1 MKIKNLPSI
10 ICLLLFQTIWS
21 QQLLPDSLQQKS
33 VEDKII
39 FLQQEGQKHN
49 NIDSSN
55 VYFNEALKLAKTCD
69 CDSLYF
75 RSVEYISDT
84 YYSQGNYKKAIAFIE
99 PFLAQAKESNST
111 IYLFRIHTHLAK
123 NLMLSEQ
130 HDEALKH
137 YESAL
142 EFSKKLQNKIYL
154 ADAYNNLGDM
164 YNTTG
169 LHKNAKKYLLLALEV
184 YNSINAPET
193 EKLYTY
199 KNLMQAVENPEDIE
213 EYAKKALNSLHK
225 SEPKEQAS
233 FYLYEGDAYLSK
245 NEELLTP
252 KHYKKSLL
260 AFNKAITIADSLN
273 LDIYK
278 NFGLIGKGS
287 VLLNLNRTSDAIAA
301 LEKAKQLPQTIPQN
315 EFYLLRKLAVAYERN
330 NNYKKAFITSKE
342 MFTLQDSISHY
353 QSKEK
358 FAEFDAKFNLAE
370 KDKEIA
376 LQELEIAKQRNARN
390 KWIFSS
396 IGTLLLGL
404 FIILWLITKQKRK
417 KTLVQMK
424 LEKEQ
429 EINQLRTKF
438 LGNIAH
444 EIRTPLTLVSGNL
457 NLALENLDNTTK
469 AKKNLQVA
477 LDNTKKITDD
487 ANEILELLKFE
498 GHKMTLNK
506 TAVPLRTSLERIVFS
521 FHSMAQIKAV
531 EISYNSNI
539 ANTIFVNTDIGKIEK
554 IINNLLS
561 NAIKYAPSNSKIIV
575 NDVFNT
581 DTLSVSVTDFGEGIK
596 YDEQKKIFE
605 RFYQSENAS
614 KVGGIGIGLALS
626 KEFSELLNGS
636 LTVDSKPGQGS
647 TFTLKIPMQTTE
659 NNTENVTK
667 PTSLIPQQF
676 PNHNN
681 SSIKEHI
688 LIVEDNPQMATYLKE
703 LLEDIYHCDVAF
715 NGEEA
720 LNLLKTQT
728 YSLIT
733 SDIMMPKI
741 DGFELREKINT
752 IEKHKYTPFIFI
764 SAKTLE
770 IDKIK
775 GFSLGIADYIV
786 KPFNKNE
793 LIARIKNLLKNKASR
808 IKWQL
813 ENTNQLSTTESSDQ
827 KLLRKIETYIV
838 ENLDNDDFKIKELAD
853 YVGYS
858 QRQLARIM
866 KQYTGMSPVKF
877 ILEIRLQKAFTFL
890 QNKTFFTLSEV
901 RFAVGISSSAYFNKK
916 FKERFGIAPADLI

>member
-21 QQLLPDSLQQKS
+21 QQLLPDSLKLKS
-33 VEDKII
+33 TEEKIA
-39 FLQQEGQKHN
+39 FLHRKGQKQN

-55 VYFNEALKLAKTCD
+55 VYFDKALKLAKTCD
-69 CDSLYF
+69 CDSLLMMSHINKAYHLIFNKGKIDLGLEEIQNFDQLIEQTKNPYF
-75 RSVEYISDT
+75 KYRVALMKGYSFNLKDQSDA
-84 YYSQGNYKKAIAFIE
+84 SFN
-99 PFLAQAKESNST
+99 
-111 IYLFRIHTHLAK
+111 
-123 NLMLSEQ
+123 
-130 HDEALKH
+130 H
-137 YESAL
+137 YNKAL
-142 EFSKKLQNKIYL
+142 EHAEQMQDSFRMGIV
-154 ADAYNNLGDM
+154 YNNLGNNFNS
-164 YNTTG
+164 YNDSKAKSYYLKALDLYERHNAPNSEKQLTYLNMARVSNNLDSIRYFSERSYQYLDTTNV
-169 LHKNAKKYLLLALEV
+169 KNLVHYNLNKSAAFFSKGFFKEGNLAAKKAYKYAEESNYEIARDQALLALGYTELELGNTKQAIKHLEQAKQSKV
-184 YNSINAPET
+184 IGLLNKKYTFETLINA
-193 EKLYTY
+193 Y
-199 KNLMQAVENPEDIE
+199 KKNNQL
-213 EYAKKALNSLHK
+213 
-225 SEPKEQAS
+225 EQALQAS
-233 FYLYEGDAYLSK
+233 Q
-245 NEELLTP
+245 ELLAVT
-252 KHYKKSLL
+252 
-260 AFNKAITIADSLN
+260 DSV
-273 LDIYK
+273 YQQRK
-278 NFGLIGKGS
+278 
-287 VLLNLNRTSDAIAA
+287 TS
-301 LEKAKQLPQTIPQN
+301 T
-315 EFYLLRKLAVAYERN
+315 
-330 NNYKKAFITSKE
+330 
-342 MFTLQDSISHY
+342 
-353 QSKEK
+353 

-376 LQELEIAKQRNARN
+376 LQELEIIKQKNAHN
-390 KWIFSS
+390 KWIFAS
-396 IGTLLLGL
+396 IAALLVGL
-404 FIILWLITKQKRK
+404 FIILWLVNKQKRK
-417 KTLVQMK
+417 KAQVQMA

-487 ANEILELLKFE
+487 ANEVLELLKFE
-498 GHKMTLNK
+498 GQKMTLNEV
-506 TAVPLRTSLERIVFS
+506 TVPLRTSLERIVFS
-521 FHSMAQIKAV
+521 FHSMAQIKAI

-539 ANTIFVNTDIGKIEK
+539 SINIFVTTDIVKVEK

-561 NAIKYAPSNSKIIV
+561 NAIKYAPSNSKIVI
-575 NDVFNT
+575 NDAFNNNV
-581 DTLSVSVTDFGEGIK
+581 LSISVTDFGEGIK

-605 RFYQSENAS
+605 RFYQSDNAS

-626 KEFSELLNGS
+626 KEFAEFLNGS
-636 LTVDSKPGQGS
+636 LTVDSKLGQGC
-647 TFTLKIPMQTTE
+647 TFTLKVPLQVSE
-659 NNTENVTK
+659 NITENVTNK
-667 PTSLIPQQF
+667 IPQKLSS
-676 PNHNN
+676 HNN
-681 SSIKEHI
+681 STTKEHI

-703 LLEDIYHCDVAF
+703 LLEDIYNCDVAF

-720 LNLLKTQT
+720 LHLLKTKT

-752 IEKHKYTPFIFI
+752 TEKHKYTPFIFI

-770 IDKIK
+770 ADKIK

-813 ENTNQLSTTESSDQ
+813 ENTDQLSTTESSDQ
-827 KLLRKIETYIV
+827 KLLRKIETYII

-877 ILEIRLQKAFTFL
+877 ILEIRLQKAFAYL

-901 RFAVGISSSAYFNKK
+901 RYAVGISSSAYFNKK
-916 FKERFGIAPADLI
+916 FRERFGIAPADLI